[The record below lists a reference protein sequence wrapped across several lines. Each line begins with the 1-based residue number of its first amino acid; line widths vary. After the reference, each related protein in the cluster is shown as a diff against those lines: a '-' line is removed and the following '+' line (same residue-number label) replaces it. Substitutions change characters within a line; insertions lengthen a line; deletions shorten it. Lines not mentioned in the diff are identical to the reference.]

1 MARAD
6 RFITETREDVVQI
19 LDLFERLQAVAAA
32 RLQEYNSIVDKA
44 ALASEFDWNAVDME
58 VSDFVAGMAA
68 LEDMD
73 TILGAYA
80 GALYKFKF
88 ELA

>member
-58 VSDFVAGMAA
+58 VSDFVAGMVA
-68 LEDMD
+68 LEDMA
-73 TILGAYA
+73 TILGANA
-80 GALYKFKF
+80 GALYKFKI